1 MNTEFQRVFKDTPMI
16 ALKRS
21 KNLQEII
28 GDHTVKQGNVFKKNL
43 TKLNGN
49 SMPCNSTRPS
59 LCYTQVLN
67 TQTSTSQQTKIA
79 FNMFHKL
86 TCKTQYVIY
95 LME

>member
-43 TKLNGN
+43 TKLN
-49 SMPCNSTRPS
+49 
-59 LCYTQVLN
+59 
-67 TQTSTSQQTKIA
+67 
-79 FNMFHKL
+79 
-86 TCKTQYVIY
+86 
-95 LME
+95 

>member
-49 SMPCNSTRPS
+49 SLQFDETITMLHASIEYANIYESTNKNS
-59 LCYTQVLN
+59 L
-67 TQTSTSQQTKIA
+67 
-79 FNMFHKL
+79 
-86 TCKTQYVIY
+86 
-95 LME
+95 